1 MSDDYKKYF
10 NTGEFAKLC
19 HVKKQ
24 TLFHYD
30 DIGIFSPEVKAEN
43 GYRYYSYQQY
53 EVFGVISMLKEL
65 NMPLK
70 EIKAYLDNR
79 TPDSF
84 VSLFENKLTDIDEEI
99 RNLQRTRMLMEK
111 KLSAIK
117 KSTLINPDKITI
129 EFMEEECL
137 VISRSIENISHKEYI
152 KTVSD
157 HVDYCFSNHLNSDYS
172 IGLIIT
178 KENILK
184 GVEYNYSH
192 LYSRVNC
199 QSSNSH
205 TFIKPRGLYAVAYHK
220 GDPDTLDESYQRV
233 VKYLEKANLKMG
245 SYAYEEF
252 ILDETTVIDKENY
265 LTQILVE
272 IDTN

>member
-1 MSDDYKKYF
+1 MSNDYKKYF

-30 DIGIFSPEVKAEN
+30 DIGIFSPEVKGEN

-79 TPDSF
+79 TPESL
-84 VSLFENKLTDIDEEI
+84 VNLFENKLTDIDKEI
-99 RNLQRTRMLMEK
+99 KNLQRTRMLMEK
-111 KLSAIK
+111 KLCAIK

-137 VISRSIENISHKEYI
+137 VISRPIENISHKEYI
-152 KTVSD
+152 RTVSD

-192 LYSRVNC
+192 LYSRINC
-199 QSSNSH
+199 QLEIPH

-220 GDPDTLDESYQRV
+220 GDPDTLNESYQRV
-233 VKYLEKANLKMG
+233 VQYLEKANLKMG

-272 IDTN
+272 LAPI